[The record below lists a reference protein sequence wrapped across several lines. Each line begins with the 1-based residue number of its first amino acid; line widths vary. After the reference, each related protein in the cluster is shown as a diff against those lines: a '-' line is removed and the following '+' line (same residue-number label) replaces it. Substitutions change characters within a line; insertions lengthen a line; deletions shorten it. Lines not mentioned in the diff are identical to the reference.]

1 MAVLLPNAVLTVY
14 ALAHP
19 WARDANGVP
28 VPPNPNHRPA
38 PRGTWP
44 GSVLEQPDASWSVR
58 LAPEAWPVKEGDT
71 IADETGRSW
80 TLVSIRNHAVP
91 GCPDADYV
99 QATATL
105 NPPEVP

>member
-1 MAVLLPNAVLTVY
+1 MAVLLPNAMLTVY

-28 VPPNPNHRPA
+28 VPPPPNQKPA

-44 GSVLEQPDASWSVR
+44 GSVLEQPDGSWTVR
-58 LAPEAWPVKEGDT
+58 LDPRAWPVNDGDT
-71 IADETGRSW
+71 ISDETGRSW
-80 TLVSIRNHAVP
+80 TLDTARNHAVP
-91 GCPDADYV
+91 GCSDADYV

>member
-28 VPPNPNHRPA
+28 VPPNPNEKPA
-38 PRGTWP
+38 SRGTWP

-58 LAPEAWPVKEGDT
+58 LAPQAWPVKEGDT
-71 IADETGRSW
+71 ITDETGRSW
-80 TLVSIRNHAVP
+80 TLTSARNHSVP

-105 NPPEVP
+105 NPLEVP